1 MRYLTDRK
9 RAVGMGASKTG
20 TEHHWFMQVT
30 SFALLPLVILF
41 IFTFGCALGGT
52 YEEVVAYYS
61 RPFPAIVAL
70 LTFWVGMLHF
80 KSGAQMAIED
90 YIHGFKGRL
99 TIIVVTCLAYA
110 IAVTA
115 TYALIKL
122 ALVGSGVAIEI
133 NV

>member
-41 IFTFGCALGGT
+41 VFTFGCALGGS

-70 LTFWVGMLHF
+70 LTLWVGMMHF

-90 YIHGFKGRL
+90 YVHGMKGRL
-99 TIIVVTCLAYA
+99 TIIAVTCLAYA
-110 IAVTA
+110 IAATG

-122 ALVGSGVAIEI
+122 ALSASGVMIEI
-133 NV
+133 DD